1 MKFAAVVIVAVILGA
16 VAATYLLSD
25 PGYVAISYR
34 GHLFEMSVPVLFL
47 FAALLVFSVWAVRR
61 LIQAPRRLGEAAG
74 RYRAGRAGAKLTRGM
89 IEVAEGNFAKGEKL
103 LARAASTSDA
113 PLFNYLQAA
122 RAAHLQGKDER
133 RDEWLKLAYEHTPEA
148 ANAVLLTQAELQLDR
163 EQYEQALATLRRL
176 EENSPDHSHAL
187 ALLGRL
193 YYRLQDWTHL
203 AQILPRLQKQGR
215 VKQDTL
221 DKWTIRIHTENL
233 ATAADGDAIGA
244 EWKSVAKQL
253 KENPAVL
260 DAYFTSLMRLG
271 LHDLAEKNLTATLNA
286 DWRAPLVRLFG
297 LVEGPDPTKQ
307 LKRAE
312 GWLAKR
318 GEDVD
323 LLLAAARLCLRN
335 ELWGKARSY
344 LETVIS
350 LRPTPE
356 AYQEYGRLLN
366 QLGETDDAAD
376 AYRAG
381 LDLVSES
388 PLPAI
393 PHLEPDTT

>member
-1 MKFAAVVIVAVILGA
+1 
-16 VAATYLLSD
+16 
-25 PGYVAISYR
+25 
-34 GHLFEMSVPVLFL
+34 
-47 FAALLVFSVWAVRR
+47 
-61 LIQAPRRLGEAAG
+61 
-74 RYRAGRAGAKLTRGM
+74 
-89 IEVAEGNFAKGEKL
+89 VAEGNFARGEKL
-103 LARAASTSDA
+103 LARAAGTSDA

-176 EENSPDHSHAL
+176 EENSRDHSHAL

-193 YYRLQDWTHL
+193 YFRLQDWTQL
-203 AQILPRLQKQGR
+203 ANILPRLQKQGR

-221 DKWTIRIHTENL
+221 DEWTIRVHSEEFKR
-233 ATAADGDAIGA
+233 AADGESVIAG
-244 EWKSVAKQL
+244 WKKVTKRL
-253 KENPAVL
+253 RDNTTLL
-260 DAYFTSLMRLG
+260 DAYYMNLMRTG
-271 LHDLAEKNLTATLNA
+271 QHEKAEKDLAAALKTE
-286 DWRAPLVRLFG
+286 WRGPLVRLFG
-297 LVEGPDPTKQ
+297 LVEGPDPSKQ

-312 GWLAKR
+312 GWLTKHGDDA
-318 GEDVD
+318 D
-323 LLLAAARLCLRN
+323 LLLASARLCLRN

-356 AYQEYGRLLN
+356 AYQEYGRLLT
-366 QLGETDDAAD
+366 QLGETNAATD

-381 LDLVSES
+381 LGMVAES

-393 PHLEPDTT
+393 PHLIPDKE